1 MRAVRL
7 HARSQRRTIAL
18 AASLLLTTTSA
29 IALGQT
35 PQPQAASASDRAAA
49 EALWNEGRKLRSEGK
64 IKEACPKFVESYRL
78 DPGLGTLLN
87 MASCHELEGRIAT
100 AWGEYR
106 DAAQQAER
114 ANDKRKKFAADHAA
128 ALESRLPH
136 LVIIAVDPVPG
147 LTVTRDGVTLGLA
160 SLGSPLP
167 VDPGAHQISA
177 KAPGYEPFSAQV
189 EVETGKKLEVK
200 IPALT
205 ALPPEPDAPVT
216 PGLPVEPPKDRADGS
231 VRVAG
236 FVVGGVGV
244 AAVAVGAVFGVL
256 SGNQADIAEE
266 NCGEE
271 KKCTTPEGIDAV
283 SKGTNYAWVSNIGF
297 GVGAVGVIL
306 GTYLII
312 TGGADPEPD
321 APAAEAAGSW
331 TILPSIG
338 PQGGEVRARFVF

>member
-1 MRAVRL
+1 MRAVRI

-18 AASLLLTTTSA
+18 AASLLLTSSSS
-29 IALGQT
+29 IVLGQT
-35 PQPQAASASDRAAA
+35 PPTASASDRAAA

-114 ANDKRKKFAADHAA
+114 ASDKRKKFAADHAA
-128 ALESRLPH
+128 ALEPRLPH
-136 LVIIAVDPVPG
+136 LVIIAIDPVPG

-167 VDPGAHQISA
+167 VDPGAHEITA
-177 KAPGYEPFSAQV
+177 KAPGYEPFSARI

-205 ALPPEPDAPVT
+205 ALPPEPDAPPT
-216 PGLPVEPPKDRADGS
+216 PDTPVDTPKERADGS

-236 FVVGGVGV
+236 FFVGGVGV
-244 AAVAVGAVFGVL
+244 AAVAVGAAFGVL
-256 SGNQADIAEE
+256 SGNQAAIAEE
-266 NCGEE
+266 KCPE
-271 KKCTTPEGIDAV
+271 KQCTSDEGKDAV
-283 SKGTNYAWVSNIGF
+283 STGTAYAWVSNIGF
-297 GVGAVGVIL
+297 GVGAAGVIL

>member
-1 MRAVRL
+1 VRI

-18 AASLLLTTTSA
+18 AASLLLTSSSS
-29 IALGQT
+29 IVLGQT
-35 PQPQAASASDRAAA
+35 PTASASDRAAA

-106 DAAQQAER
+106 DAAQQAEQ
-114 ANDKRKKFAADHAA
+114 ASDKRKKFAADHAA
-128 ALESRLPH
+128 ALEPRLPR
-136 LVIIAVDPVPG
+136 LVIIAIDPVPG
-147 LTVTRDGVTLGLA
+147 FTVTRDGVTLGMA

-167 VDPGAHQISA
+167 VDPGKHQITA
-177 KAPGYEPFSAQV
+177 KAPGYEDFSAQV
-189 EVETGKKLEVK
+189 EVEIGKKFEMK

-205 ALPPEPDAPVT
+205 ALPPEPDAPPT
-216 PGLPVEPPKDRADGS
+216 PGTPIDTPKERADGS

-256 SGNQADIAEE
+256 AGNEAAIAEE
-266 NCGEE
+266 KCPLKECMGADGEVG
-271 KKCTTPEGIDAV
+271 KAAISDGTT
-283 SKGTNYAWVSNIGF
+283 YAWVSNIGF
-297 GVGAVGVIL
+297 GVGAAGVIL

-312 TGGADPEPD
+312 TGGADPDPD

-331 TILPSIG
+331 TILPSFG